1 MSIAMLEQTSIQTS
15 GNNGLSQTKLKE
27 TLGRDDFL
35 ILLVAQLKH
44 QDPLNPLDGT
54 DFTAQLAQF
63 SSLEQLFTANDRL
76 TDISESMDLQKTGD
90 VLDYIGKTVKT
101 TDNTILVENGETAPG
116 VYNLEDKADVTVFIL
131 NADGLE
137 VRRIYAGWQNAGEHD
152 LVWDGRDNDGRM
164 VDDGMYTFELEAR
177 DKEGFVVPYNTYLTG
192 EVTGVTYERGMPYL
206 MVGNNLVSPS
216 SVVEVGKGAGSKE

>member
-101 TDNTILVENGETAPG
+101 TDNTIPVENGETAPG
-116 VYNLEDKADVTVFIL
+116 AYNLEDKADVTVFIL

-137 VRRIYAGWQNAGEHD
+137 VRRIYEGWQNAGEHD

-164 VDDGMYTFELEAR
+164 VDDGVYTFELEAR

-216 SVVEVGKGAGSKE
+216 SVVEVGRGAGSKE

>member
-116 VYNLEDKADVTVFIL
+116 AYNLEDKADVTVFIL

-137 VRRIYAGWQNAGEHD
+137 VRRIYEGWQNAGEHD

-216 SVVEVGKGAGSKE
+216 SVVEVGRGAGSKE

>member
-1 MSIAMLEQTSIQTS
+1 MSIALLEQTSIQTS
-15 GNNGLSQTKLKE
+15 GNKGLSQTKLKE

-116 VYNLEDKADVTVFIL
+116 AYNLEDKADVTVFIL
-131 NADGLE
+131 NDDGLE

-164 VDDGMYTFELEAR
+164 VDDGVYTFELEAR
-177 DKEGFVVPYNTYLTG
+177 DKEGFVVPHNTYLTG

-216 SVVEVGKGAGSKE
+216 SVVEVGRGVGSKE

>member
-15 GNNGLSQTKLKE
+15 GNKGLSQTKLKE

-116 VYNLEDKADVTVFIL
+116 AYNLEDKADVTVFIL
-131 NADGLE
+131 NDDGLE
-137 VRRIYAGWQNAGEHD
+137 VRRIYEGWQNAGEHD

-164 VDDGMYTFELEAR
+164 VDDGAYTFELEAR

-216 SVVEVGKGAGSKE
+216 SVVEVGRGVGSKE

>member
-116 VYNLEDKADVTVFIL
+116 AYNLEDKADVTVFIL

-137 VRRIYAGWQNAGEHD
+137 VRRIYEGWQNAGEHD

-164 VDDGMYTFELEAR
+164 VDDGVYTFELEAR

>member
-116 VYNLEDKADVTVFIL
+116 AYNLEDKADVTVFIL

-137 VRRIYAGWQNAGEHD
+137 VRRIYEGWQNAGEHD

-164 VDDGMYTFELEAR
+164 VDDGVYTFELEAR

-216 SVVEVGKGAGSKE
+216 SVVEVGRGAGSKE